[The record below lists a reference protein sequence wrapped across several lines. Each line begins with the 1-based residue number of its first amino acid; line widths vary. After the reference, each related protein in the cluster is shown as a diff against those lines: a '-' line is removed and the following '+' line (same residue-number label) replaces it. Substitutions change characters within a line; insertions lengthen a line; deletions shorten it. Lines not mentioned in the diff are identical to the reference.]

1 MNKGFE
7 IQDFDG
13 IKHGM
18 PFDRKVIFYHDK
30 TGKVEATYYYSKGKV
45 NWLLSWGFSKGSLGE
60 MRKSKALKT
69 KKPFFSLQT
78 GWTNE

>member
-30 TGKVEATYYYSKGKV
+30 TGKVEAKYYYSKGKV

-78 GWTNE
+78 GWTDE